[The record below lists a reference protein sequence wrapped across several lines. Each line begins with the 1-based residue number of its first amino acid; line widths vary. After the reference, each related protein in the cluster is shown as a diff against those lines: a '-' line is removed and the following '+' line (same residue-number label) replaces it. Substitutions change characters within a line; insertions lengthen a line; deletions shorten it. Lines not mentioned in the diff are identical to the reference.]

1 MDINVKRYTYI
12 FALIYTVIF
21 TDKCC
26 ILHKWINME
35 DQDNNGKIKL
45 YTYDILKN
53 WHNNHILYAMK
64 K

>member
-1 MDINVKRYTYI
+1 MWKDIHT
-12 FALIYTVIF
+12 FLPLIYTVIF